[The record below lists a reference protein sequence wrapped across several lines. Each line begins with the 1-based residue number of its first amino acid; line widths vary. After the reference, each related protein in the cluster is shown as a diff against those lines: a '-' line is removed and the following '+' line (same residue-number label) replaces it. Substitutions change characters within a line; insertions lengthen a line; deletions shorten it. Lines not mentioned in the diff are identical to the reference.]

1 MADSTRA
8 LVSLAHPIAIAH
20 RGGAKLRPENSP
32 AAFDHAVSL
41 GVTACECDVHLSSD
55 GEVVVIH
62 DATLDRTTNATGPV
76 SARTAREL
84 ADLGV
89 PRLAELLDRHRGVE
103 WIVEIKGARPD
114 LAERTVGVLRDLDAI
129 DRVIVGSFS
138 QRSLDAV
145 RQIAPKVATG
155 ASSREAHAAARRAL
169 FRLPW
174 GRRPFQALQVP
185 FRVRGREVFGESF
198 VRQAR
203 RASVPLHVW
212 VVDEPSDMRRLLSW
226 GVTGLIS
233 DRPDIALR
241 EISARGAPESRPR

>member
-1 MADSTRA
+1 MMRE
-8 LVSLAHPIAIAH
+8 LLSLADPIAIAH
-20 RGGAKLRPENSP
+20 RGGAKLRPENSA

-41 GVTACECDVHLSSD
+41 GVSACECDVHLSSD

-62 DATLDRTTNATGPV
+62 DATLDRTTNAKGPV
-76 SARTAREL
+76 SGRTAREL
-84 ADLGV
+84 ADIGV
-89 PRLAELLDRHRGVE
+89 PRLADLLDRHRGVE
-103 WIVEIKGARPD
+103 WIVEIKGERPD
-114 LAERTVGVLRDLDAI
+114 LAERTVGVLRDLDAL
-129 DRVIVGSFS
+129 DRVLVGSFS
-138 QRSLDAV
+138 QLSLDTV
-145 RQIAPKVATG
+145 RRIVPTVATG

-174 GRRPFQALQVP
+174 GRRRFQALQVP

-203 RASVPLHVW
+203 RASIPVHVW

-233 DRPDIALR
+233 DRPDIALQ
-241 EISARGAPESRPR
+241 EINARAAPESRRR

>member
-1 MADSTRA
+1 MTSG
-8 LVSLAHPIAIAH
+8 LLSLADPIAIAH
-20 RGGAKLRPENSP
+20 RGGAKLRPENSA

-62 DATLDRTTNATGPV
+62 DATLDRTTKATGSV

-84 ADLGV
+84 AEIGV

-103 WIVEIKGARPD
+103 WIVEIKGDSPD
-114 LAERTVGVLRDLDAI
+114 LAARTVAVLRDLNAI
-129 DRVIVGSFS
+129 DRVLVGSFS
-138 QRSLDAV
+138 QVSLDAV
-145 RQIAPKVATG
+145 RGMAPQLATG

-174 GRRPFQALQVP
+174 GRPRFQTLQVP
-185 FRVRGREVFGESF
+185 FRVRGREIVGESF

-203 RASVPLHVW
+203 RASIPVHVW

-233 DRPDIALR
+233 DRPDLALR
-241 EISARGAPESRPR
+241 EINARGAPESRPR